1 MSRVKDR
8 HQYKQT
14 TVEKKTK
21 DMLSKFLLELQTIR
35 ASRSFIR
42 KYKNQSARLSFVQQ
56 ANSYRQER
64 YGFWLFARSIVYF
77 PVYM

>member
-35 ASRSFIR
+35 A
-42 KYKNQSARLSFVQQ
+42 Y
-56 ANSYRQER
+56 QE
-64 YGFWLFARSIVYF
+64 I
-77 PVYM
+77 